1 MTGWQKVTLWKTDR
15 VHSGDQVASIEAL
28 PCLQKE
34 IDTDNSEE
42 FVIEEKPGGLD
53 HIWMK

>member
-28 PCLQKE
+28 QKE

-42 FVIEEKPGGLD
+42 FVIEEKPGGLN